1 MTTKSATNEPQATAA
16 TNPIIEQLIPFMN
29 PEAIAAES
37 LYDLIDEDMKYPY
50 WD

>member
-1 MTTKSATNEPQATAA
+1 MNEEQQMAA
-16 TNPIIEQLIPFMN
+16 PDPMVQELIPFMN
-29 PEAIAAES
+29 PEIIAAES